1 MFSPISIDY
10 SVISF
15 KYYSIRM
22 QKETLFSNSD
32 QLFKTILTRI
42 HHLFS
47 IYLKTLSLYHRSDIL
62 LLR

>member
-1 MFSPISIDY
+1 MSSPISIDY

-32 QLFKTILTRI
+32 HFFQNHFDKNLSSFFQYIKKYLIGILF
-42 HHLFS
+42 
-47 IYLKTLSLYHRSDIL
+47 
-62 LLR
+62 

>member
-1 MFSPISIDY
+1 MSSPILIDY

-32 QLFKTILTRI
+32 QLFKTIFNI
-42 HHLFS
+42 F
-47 IYLKTLSLYHRSDIL
+47 KKSLISAL
-62 LLR
+62 V